1 MSLIAD
7 GVLIIACLTTAIYC
21 FVLSRR
27 LRSLSGLDEG
37 IGLQIKQMNT
47 ALEEMRAAI
56 KTTRASAK
64 TASDRLSR
72 EVAEA
77 RLTAQRLNQLLQQ
90 TSGTEGVPDPLGD
103 LPGEHKGRPSAPSG
117 AVRKNKNGKPV
128 KSSAAGQAD
137 EETLPE
143 EIAFDDASLS
153 IEPDSDPFG
162 EMSANS
168 GSAKENHHRESV
180 EDDDFDDL
188 DAAEPQSKK
197 LMKVERMAL

>member
-37 IGLQIKQMNT
+37 IGLQIKQMNV
-47 ALEEMRAAI
+47 ALEEVRAAI

-77 RLTAQRLNQLLQQ
+77 RLTAQRLNQLLQEA
-90 TSGTEGVPDPLGD
+90 SG
-103 LPGEHKGRPSAPSG
+103 SSNG
-117 AVRKNKNGKPV
+117 AVAKTGSMRRRQPPTG
-128 KSSAAGQAD
+128 AD
-137 EETLPE
+137 QEGIRRDDAETSTAPALDDDELPE
-143 EIAFDDASLS
+143 EIAFDDARLS
-153 IEPDSDPFG
+153 IEPDTDPFAG
-162 EMSANS
+162 LP
-168 GSAKENHHRESV
+168 KDENQKNDPPEPA
-180 EDDDFDDL
+180 DDEEFEDL
-188 DAAEPQSKK
+188 DEAEPQSKK